1 MCMDKGKCMK
11 ESMKILFLRPLMFQE
26 TIPVAVL
33 VPTLVVFFMYVSDA
47 VMENF
52 LLVLMLASA
61 AVIWG
66 LILGSLTKYFLVRPA
81 IEVMEKES
89 CSLAEVQRAVR
100 CVSMLPSAEAI
111 VIFLRFGLFGN
122 LIAVTPVY
130 LKGSIGMPV
139 YLFAINSLIM
149 IGLWAMPIFYLTS
162 ENSLTSF
169 YMNSNLR
176 GVLDSDMRMF
186 RMSLSRK
193 TLFTILLIA
202 LPPLL
207 LILGLLNL
215 SMATNLG
222 IDSLHLAFIVVL
234 CETAVVTVLCGFLL
248 MRSLSLSI
256 GKMSFMFKDMAKG
269 QGDLTRRLHVTGLN
283 EVGELAFWFNEFMND
298 LEQIVGH
305 VRETSLELHYT
316 IEDVNTGSQ
325 GLSQATQEQAATVE
339 QISASIDEMNSSVK
353 SNSELINE
361 GKESSSAVTELI
373 DQNKQVFADLMSA
386 VREISLDS
394 RKIGDIV
401 STVNEVAFHT
411 NLLAL
416 NASVEAARAGEHGKG
431 FAVVAGEVRNLAQRS
446 AQAAG
451 EIKALIEG
459 TVSRIKNGDEMMEKA
474 SSSLEELMARMEF
487 FFRMMETISTSSIE
501 QRQSIGELSRAIT
514 QIDSSTQQNAS
525 MVQELAGTL
534 DNLRAM
540 AAVLAEDVKKFK
552 TSRQEEVLQD

>member
-1 MCMDKGKCMK
+1 
-11 ESMKILFLRPLMFQE
+11 
-26 TIPVAVL
+26 
-33 VPTLVVFFMYVSDA
+33 
-47 VMENF
+47 
-52 LLVLMLASA
+52 
-61 AVIWG
+61 
-66 LILGSLTKYFLVRPA
+66 
-81 IEVMEKES
+81 
-89 CSLAEVQRAVR
+89 
-100 CVSMLPSAEAI
+100 
-111 VIFLRFGLFGN
+111 
-122 LIAVTPVY
+122 
-130 LKGSIGMPV
+130 
-139 YLFAINSLIM
+139 
-149 IGLWAMPIFYLTS
+149 
-162 ENSLTSF
+162 
-169 YMNSNLR
+169 
-176 GVLDSDMRMF
+176 
-186 RMSLSRK
+186 
-193 TLFTILLIA
+193 
-202 LPPLL
+202 
-207 LILGLLNL
+207 
-215 SMATNLG
+215 
-222 IDSLHLAFIVVL
+222 
-234 CETAVVTVLCGFLL
+234 
-248 MRSLSLSI
+248 LSI